1 MSEFVEV
8 VRRGMTLIYGPPGSG
23 KTSLAIRLA
32 SRVADKVLWISTT
45 EGPDLLKEAARRV
58 GVDPSTFDFYDF
70 PRAFRQ
76 DIARYILDH
85 IASYG
90 AAVVDSVTGM
100 ATRQNIDVV
109 THSILYQIT
118 KEKPIIVIADEDTP
132 HVSYIA
138 DHVIHVWY
146 RKNSIGHY
154 IRYVQLEKS
163 RTRPPGPRYIFDI
176 VEGKGIMYVHPLHTR
191 GHTELVEEEKL
202 GITAP
207 LKSVVC
213 IHGERVRKVNAL
225 LEKIKDSAIFL
236 KIGFWTSFHGIELRD
251 DQIYVVR
258 TFHDL
263 FTLYDSFASGKI
275 KAEFVVVGGLL
286 NMPEEDRPEY
296 VYTLSSLLGFVRFL
310 VFADVGPRDET
321 VRLEK
326 YCEEVVQA

>member
-1 MSEFVEV
+1 MIEIAEV
-8 VRRGMTLIYGPPGSG
+8 AKRGMTLIYGPPGSG
-23 KTSLAIRLA
+23 KTSLAMRIA
-32 SRVADKVLWISTT
+32 SRIADKVLWVSTT
-45 EGPDLLKEAARRV
+45 EGPDLLREAARRV
-58 GVDPSTFDFYDF
+58 GVDPSKFDFYDF

-85 IASYG
+85 IANYG

-109 THSILYQIT
+109 THSILYQIA

-163 RTRPPGPRYIFDI
+163 RTHPPGPRYIFDI
-176 VEGKGIMYVHPLHTR
+176 IEGKGLLYFYPHGTR
-191 GHTELVEEEKL
+191 GPTQLVEEEKL
-202 GITAP
+202 GVTAP

-213 IHGERVRKVNAL
+213 IHGERVGKVNAL
-225 LEKIKDSAIFL
+225 LEKIKDSALFIQ
-236 KIGFWTSFHGIELRD
+236 IGHWTSFHGIELRD
-251 DQIYVVR
+251 EQIYVVR

-263 FTLYDSFASGKI
+263 FKLYVNFMSGEI

-286 NMPEEDRPEY
+286 NLPEEDRGEY
-296 VYTLSSLLGFVRFL
+296 VFILYSLLEFVKFL
-310 VFADVGPRDET
+310 IFAAVGPREET

-326 YCEEVVQA
+326 YCEEIVLA